1 MSVPPLIK
9 FSHDRKG
16 SFKSECDRLRDF
28 IDSIAEQP
36 ELRRFYA
43 HFEDLYGLPD
53 DVVKQ
58 QLKTYI
64 EQAYHYQK
72 ASFNWKMS
80 YYAVPLAAVFFLNY
94 FRNVLSA
101 SSHKPGVAIEERT
114 LMIDGLESKTEL
126 LRFGKLIDL
135 FGKENTIA
143 VGVVHFEVDS
153 GYYTIF
159 RPQSSFYDKDL
170 VKSSL
175 KKEVLKGM
183 PLYIELSRK
192 VKLNLVLVARS
203 ILDEYLYFYSLFQSY
218 QTLFC
223 IQERHYGTS
232 PIKNYLFKHFGGQ
245 YSASIQKNVHQ
256 LGRNGFYYDADI
268 LFTLGKRSIDRAIE
282 YGSRIRKKIPVGSSF
297 MGYYCDFQSKDFS
310 EQSEKLYDIVFF
322 GINVSVGKF
331 YCDAYDG
338 FLDDYYQSF
347 HWLVNYK
354 KERPEL
360 KICVKHHSNNRA
372 DQLELDI
379 LRNGGVERIDQKMN
393 SYKIGFQSRCVTT
406 FGSTMGFELLAHGVP
421 VFFIDP
427 NGRCA
432 TLPEIE
438 DDVFRKFRTVSYSE
452 FVAAM
457 DNTLENKV
465 EPIQPHIPTDDYCLE
480 SKQTAQLI
488 YNGFLKG

>member
-9 FSHDRKG
+9 FTHDRKA
-16 SFKSECDRLRDF
+16 SFKSECYRFRDL
-28 IDSIAEQP
+28 IDSFAERP
-36 ELRRFYA
+36 ELGRFYA
-43 HFEDLYGLPD
+43 HFEGLYGLPD

-58 QLKTYI
+58 QLKAYI
-64 EQAYHYQK
+64 EQSYHYQK

-80 YYAVPLAAVFFLNY
+80 HFAVPLAAGYFLNY
-94 FRNVLSA
+94 FRNVLRA
-101 SSHKPGVAIEERT
+101 SSSATGGVIEERT
-114 LMIDGLESKTEL
+114 LMVDGLENKTEL

-143 VGVVHFEVDS
+143 VGVAPFEVDS

-183 PLYIELSRK
+183 PLYIALSRK
-192 VKLNLVLVARS
+192 VKLNLVIAARS
-203 ILDEYLYFYSLFQSY
+203 ILDQYLYYYSLFQSY
-218 QTLFC
+218 QTQFC

-232 PIKNYLFKHFGGQ
+232 PIKNYLFKRFGGQ

-268 LFTLGKRSIDRAIE
+268 LFTLGKRSIDRAVE

-297 MGYYCDFQSKDFS
+297 MEYYCDFKSKDFS
-310 EQSEKLYDIVFF
+310 EQSENLYDLVFF

-347 HWLVNYK
+347 HWLANYK
-354 KERPEL
+354 KERPEI
-360 KICVKHHSNNRA
+360 KICVKHHNNNQP
-372 DQLELDI
+372 DQIELDI
-379 LRNGGVERIDQKMN
+379 LRNSGVEILDQTMN

-406 FGSTMGFELLAHGVP
+406 FGSTIGLELLAHGVP
-421 VFFIDP
+421 VVYIDP

-432 TLPEIE
+432 LLPAIE
-438 DDVFRKFRTVSYSE
+438 GDALKRFRTVSYSE
-452 FVAAM
+452 FVASV
-457 DNTLENKV
+457 DNALENKY
-465 EPIQPHIPTDDYCLE
+465 QPNKTQIDDYCME